1 MIKFNDVT
9 FKYPKS
15 NKNAIENLNLE
26 VDRGEFVYVIGPS
39 GSGKS
44 TFFKLL
50 INEIVPTNGEIN
62 VLGHDLSKIKKSKR
76 PYYRRKLGIVFQDF
90 KILENLSVFDNIAFA
105 LKVTGYKN
113 KKDIKRRV
121 NDILDIV
128 RLNEKEK
135 SYISE
140 LSGGEIQRVALAR
153 AMVTKPQVLICDEPT
168 GNLDP
173 RKSLEIL
180 EILEKFNEMGTTIIM
195 ATHNNEIVNVK
206 KHRVIAISDGI
217 IVNDTPNGEYIYHD

>member
-15 NKNAIENLNLE
+15 SKNALEKLTLDIE
-26 VDRGEFVYVIGPS
+26 RGEFVYIIGPS

-50 INEIVPTNGEIN
+50 INEIQPTTGTIN
-62 VLGHDLSKIKKSKR
+62 VLGHNLSEIKKSKR

-90 KILENLSVFDNIAFA
+90 KILENLSVFENIAFA
-105 LKVTGYKN
+105 LKVTGFKN

-121 NDILDIV
+121 ADILDIV
-128 RLNEKEK
+128 RLNGKDK
-135 SYISE
+135 SFIKE

-195 ATHNNEIVNVK
+195 ATHNNEIVNTK
-206 KHRVIAISDGI
+206 KHRVIAISEGFV
-217 IVNDTPNGEYIYHD
+217 VNDIEHGEYIYHD